1 MNEGDLTQL
10 DQLAQLF
17 QFDRMVM
24 LALGIAALV
33 FAVKGVN
40 YLARLLY
47 QRVPS
52 RRLLISQV
60 ATVVGFLIYTA
71 GGVVVVFVA
80 LEPPRELML
89 AATGSLAVALG
100 LSLKDLVASVIAG
113 FILLFDRP
121 FQVGDRVTLGTT
133 YGEIKSI
140 GLRAV
145 RLTTLDDNEVTIPN
159 NRFMTDVVASGN
171 SGALAMMVECNFH
184 IALDADV
191 IKARELLHEIVVTS
205 RFVYLKKPVSIVVSE
220 VAIADRLALQV
231 RTKAYVLDVRFEK
244 EFATDI
250 YVRGTDALRR
260 HSIARPSLGAFVSGT
275 AAPAAELEMSAAS
288 ET

>member
-1 MNEGDLTQL
+1 MSEGELTQL

-17 QFDRMVM
+17 QFDRLVM
-24 LALGIAALV
+24 LAIGIAALI
-33 FAVKGVN
+33 FAVKGVT
-40 YLARLLY
+40 YTARVLY

-52 RRLLISQV
+52 RRLLISQI
-60 ATVVGFLIYTA
+60 ATVLGFLIYTV

-89 AATGSLAVALG
+89 AATGSVAVALG

-171 SGALAMMVECNFH
+171 SGALDMMVECNFH

-191 IKARELLHEIVVTS
+191 EQARDLLHEIVVTS
-205 RFVYLKKPVSIVVSE
+205 RYVYLKKPVSIVVAE
-220 VAIADRLALQV
+220 VAIAERLALQV
-231 RTKAYVLDVRFEK
+231 RTKAYVLDVHFEK
-244 EFATDI
+244 EFSTDV
-250 YVRGTDALRR
+250 YVRGTEALRR
-260 HSIARPSLGAFVSGT
+260 NGIARPVVGAMLTTPGAMT
-275 AAPAAELEMSAAS
+275 AARTAAE
-288 ET
+288 T

>member
-1 MNEGDLTQL
+1 MSEGELTQL

-17 QFDRMVM
+17 QFDRLVM
-24 LALGIAALV
+24 LAIGIAALI
-33 FAVKGVN
+33 FAVKGVT
-40 YLARLLY
+40 YTARVLY

-52 RRLLISQV
+52 RRLLISQI
-60 ATVVGFLIYTA
+60 ATVLGFLIYTV

-89 AATGSLAVALG
+89 AATGSVAVALG

-171 SGALAMMVECNFH
+171 SGALDMMVECNFH

-191 IKARELLHEIVVTS
+191 EQARDLLHEIVVTS
-205 RFVYLKKPVSIVVSE
+205 RYAYLKKPVSIVVAE
-220 VAIADRLALQV
+220 VAIAERLALQV
-231 RTKAYVLDVRFEK
+231 RTKAYVLDVHFEK
-244 EFATDI
+244 EFSTDV
-250 YVRGTDALRR
+250 YVRGTEALRR
-260 HSIARPSLGAFVSGT
+260 NGIARPVVGAMLTTPGAMT
-275 AAPAAELEMSAAS
+275 AARTAAE
-288 ET
+288 T